1 MYRWIKLVLPTV
13 LSPTNM
19 ILNYF
24 VVFIEVVLLNT
35 LLLELP
41 KDIFERW
48 LESSR
53 AELSND
59 ISSV

>member
-24 VVFIEVVLLNT
+24 EVLIEVLLLNT
-35 LLLELP
+35 LLLVLP

-48 LESSR
+48 LESSN

-59 ISSV
+59 MSSV